1 MSVDAA
7 AEGTTAEG
15 TTAVAPARRPP
26 NGRGRFLLVC
36 ALLAAGVGLLLYKGL
51 LSSLD
56 YFDTVDQALS
66 HRASIGTS
74 VIRLEGTVVR
84 GSVVATADGTRFAI
98 SGQDGRQVQVH
109 NTGSP
114 PQLFQPCIGVV
125 VIGRFTTS
133 TSSTFDSTQIEV
145 RHSATYV
152 AQHPGRVVKDPACAE
167 Q

>member
-1 MSVDAA
+1 VSVDAPE
-7 AEGTTAEG
+7 EGATT
-15 TTAVAPARRPP
+15 VAPARRPAQ
-26 NGRGRFLLVC
+26 GRGRFLLVC

-56 YFDTVDQALS
+56 YFDTVDQALA
-66 HRASIGTS
+66 HRAAIGTS
-74 VIRLEGTVVR
+74 VIRLEGSVVR
-84 GSVVATADGTRFAI
+84 GSIVATAGGTNFAI

-125 VIGRFTTS
+125 VIGRFTTAS
-133 TSSTFDSTQIEV
+133 SSTFESTQIEV
-145 RHSATYV
+145 AHSATYE
-152 AQHPGRVVKDPACAE
+152 AQHPGRVVKDPACTE